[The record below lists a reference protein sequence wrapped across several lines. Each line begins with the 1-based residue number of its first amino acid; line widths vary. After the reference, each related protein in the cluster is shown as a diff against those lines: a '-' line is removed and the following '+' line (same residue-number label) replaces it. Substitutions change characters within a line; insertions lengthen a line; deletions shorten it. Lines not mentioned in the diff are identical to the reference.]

1 MLETSL
7 LYKLQWVLLDRE
19 EEFWTHAKRSFFSW
33 VVLLRRSSDFF
44 LKIQN
49 KASAYE
55 KKLLPVLK
63 ITEIFSLTEHLM
75 NSSERATSSSR
86 YHIKP
91 EI

>member
-7 LYKLQWVLLDRE
+7 LYKLQWVLLARE

-49 KASAYE
+49 KADE

-75 NSSERATSSSR
+75 NSSQSATSSSH
-86 YHIKP
+86 YPIKP